1 MSKAIKGSQFQ
12 MQTKVV
18 PNHLLDKALGVKLNW
33 FSPIE
38 KDDFKEYQLNGL
50 QMKTVLGLSDE
61 AIDDLNKFWPSRE
74 PQWDGIA
81 MSDNDTLYLIEA
93 KSHLSEI
100 TPASEGKSE
109 ENTEK
114 KNDSILKVAQ
124 SVYGIDMDEPTRNAW
139 THKYYQISN
148 RLAFAHKMKELITPS
163 TKFNDV
169 VMVFINFVN
178 DDTWKPQG
186 LMVSD
191 SNVWDE
197 KYKVM
202 LKEMK
207 LSKPLLDANN
217 VIIINLDV
225 DPKHSNMRQDK

>member
-1 MSKAIKGSQFQ
+1 
-12 MQTKVV
+12 
-18 PNHLLDKALGVKLNW
+18 
-33 FSPIE
+33 
-38 KDDFKEYQLNGL
+38 
-50 QMKTVLGLSDE
+50 MKTVLGLSDE

-124 SVYGIDMDEPTRNAW
+124 SVYGIDMDEPTKNAW

-178 DDTWKPQG
+178 DDTWKQQG

-191 SNVWDE
+191 SNVWNE
-197 KYKVM
+197 KYKVI

-225 DPKHSNMRQDK
+225 ELKHSNMRQDK